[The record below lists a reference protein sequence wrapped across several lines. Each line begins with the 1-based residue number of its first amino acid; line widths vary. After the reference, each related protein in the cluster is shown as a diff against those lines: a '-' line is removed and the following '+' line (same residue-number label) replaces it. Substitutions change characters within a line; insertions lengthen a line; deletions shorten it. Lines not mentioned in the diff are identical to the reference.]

1 MRDDVAVL
9 DVAAELSALG
19 HCVDAGDGRDE
30 VLVGHA
36 GLGNLKI
43 F

>member
-9 DVAAELSALG
+9 DVLAELLALG
-19 HCVDAGDGRDE
+19 HCVDAGHGRDE

-36 GLGNLKI
+36 GLGHLKL